1 MSFLPVKEQMELIR
15 RGVDELIPEQDLIQK
30 LEQSRETDT
39 PLTIKL
45 GCDPSRPDLHIGH
58 GVVLRKLRH
67 FQDLGHTAVLV
78 IGDFTAMIG
87 DPSGRN
93 KTRPQLTLEE
103 ARSNAVSYVDQSKVI
118 LDINSLIIKYNSDW
132 LNKMNFNEVVKLASS
147 YTVARMLERD
157 DFTKRFQAEVPISIH
172 EFLYPLAQA
181 QDSVELNADVELGGT
196 DQKFNLLVG
205 RDLQKDNGQ
214 VPQCIITTP
223 LLEGTDGVEKMSKS
237 YGNDIGLQDPPE
249 EMYWKILSIS
259 DDDIEKWF
267 VLGADA
273 DDAVMETVRK
283 RLNDPSVNPME
294 VKRDLARAVVALYY
308 DNKIAQQ
315 AEQHFNTVV
324 VNKGVPDE
332 IPEFKLQNED
342 LIVNVIFGSGLLK
355 SKGEARRMIKQS
367 AVKLDGVIVDDIQAT
382 ISPIGEQILKVGK
395 RRFLKVIEWPENFM
409 DFSLE
414 RSFFLYP
421 V

>member
-39 PLTIKL
+39 PLTSKL

-103 ARSNAVSYVDQSKVI
+103 ARSNAVSYVDLSKVI

-172 EFLYPLAQA
+172 ELLYPLAQA

-205 RDLQKDNGQ
+205 RD
-214 VPQCIITTP
+214 
-223 LLEGTDGVEKMSKS
+223 
-237 YGNDIGLQDPPE
+237 
-249 EMYWKILSIS
+249 
-259 DDDIEKWF
+259 
-267 VLGADA
+267 
-273 DDAVMETVRK
+273 
-283 RLNDPSVNPME
+283 
-294 VKRDLARAVVALYY
+294 
-308 DNKIAQQ
+308 
-315 AEQHFNTVV
+315 
-324 VNKGVPDE
+324 
-332 IPEFKLQNED
+332 
-342 LIVNVIFGSGLLK
+342 
-355 SKGEARRMIKQS
+355 
-367 AVKLDGVIVDDIQAT
+367 
-382 ISPIGEQILKVGK
+382 
-395 RRFLKVIEWPENFM
+395 
-409 DFSLE
+409 
-414 RSFFLYP
+414 
-421 V
+421 